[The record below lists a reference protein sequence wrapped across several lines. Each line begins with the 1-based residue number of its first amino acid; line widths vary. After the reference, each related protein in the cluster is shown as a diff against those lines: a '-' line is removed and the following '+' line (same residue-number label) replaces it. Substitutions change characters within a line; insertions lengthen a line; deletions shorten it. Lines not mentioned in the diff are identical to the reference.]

1 MDWTSVLLALLS
13 GTTLAGIVEA
23 IRYWRENKQLK
34 ANEVKVSDVNTER
47 EQMSLADDYLKKV
60 KDMAERIYSATLNNG
75 KGNANILEKVDGI
88 AAEQKRQA
96 EETSNIVNYLNG
108 DYQKYLKRQAR
119 SKTPKTPKS

>member
-1 MDWTSVLLALLS
+1 MDWTSVIVALLS

-60 KDMAERIYSATLNNG
+60 KEIADRIYSATLNNG
-75 KGNANILEKVDGI
+75 KDNATIIARVDDI
-88 AAEQKRQA
+88 AAEQKRLA
-96 EETSNIVNYLNG
+96 EESSNIVNYLNG

-119 SKTPKTPKS
+119 SKAPKSAK